1 MPRAVDKL
9 NARSVAT
16 TTAPGRYGDG
26 GGLYLQVDPS
36 GTKRWLLIFRSQGR
50 QREMGLGGL
59 ASVSLADARRRRDE
73 ARRLLAEGRDPI
85 DARRSVDTRQSATVT
100 FGAFADQLIPE
111 LSKGFRNEKHAAQW
125 TSTLATYAGSLR
137 SKPIAQITTEDVLAA
152 LRPIWTEK
160 AETAS
165 RVRGRIERV
174 LDAAKAQGLRDGE
187 NPARWR
193 GHLDHLLPKRR
204 RLTRGHHAAVPF
216 VEMPAFVADLR
227 QRTGVAALALEF
239 LILTAARSGEVRGA
253 TWAEIDARNR
263 LWIIPAERM
272 KAGREHRVP
281 LVARAAEILEAV
293 APLRRG
299 DLVFPSFRAD
309 RPLSDMA
316 FSALLTRMGCAAT
329 AHGFRSSF
337 RDWAGEA
344 TATPREVAEAALA
357 HAVGD
362 AVELA
367 YRRGDALEKRRGLM
381 DAWAT
386 FLATSAGGNVVP
398 LHPAGAA

>member
-16 TTAPGRYGDG
+16 VTAPGRYGDG

-36 GTKRWLLIFRSQGR
+36 GAKRWLLIFRSQGR

-59 ASVSLADARRRRDE
+59 GSVSLADARRRRDE

-85 DARRSVDTRQSATVT
+85 DARCSVDSRQPAAIS

-111 LSKGFRNEKHAAQW
+111 LSKGFRNDKHAAQW
-125 TSTLATYAGSLR
+125 TSTLATYASSLR
-137 SKPIAQITTEDVLAA
+137 AKPIAEISTDDLLAV
-152 LRPIWTEK
+152 LRPIWLEK

-165 RVRGRIERV
+165 RVRGRIERI
-174 LDAAKAQGLRDGE
+174 LDAAKAQGLREGE

-193 GHLDHLLPKRR
+193 GHLLPKRR

-216 VEMPAFVADLR
+216 NEMPAFCADLR
-227 QRTGVAALALEF
+227 KRTGVAALALEF
-239 LILTAARSGEVRGA
+239 AILTAARSGEVRGA
-253 TWAEIDARNR
+253 TWAEIDIGKN
-263 LWIIPAERM
+263 LWVIPGERM

-281 LVARAAEILEAV
+281 LVARAVEILDAV

-329 AHGFRSSF
+329 AHAFRSSF

-367 YRRGDALEKRRGLM
+367 YRRGDALEKRRALM
-381 DAWAT
+381 DAWAA
-386 FLATSAGGNVVP
+386 FLAAPTGGAAIP
-398 LHPAGAA
+398 FRPAGAA